1 MFLFSFIFLSN
12 PSYAW
17 LSGFNYRRQVNFI
30 ENSGNNL
37 VDYPKSFWFYHG
49 GKANSICSDIRLV
62 NDTSNSIVPFGL
74 RNCNSTHVE
83 LIAQWNVSAS
93 STSTLYVYY
102 GNTTAVEF
110 ANSTWKDIQYNL
122 WDDFSNST
130 ISQSKWNYYSGGA
143 TCYVNGTSFY
153 GSSGSNNDCS
163 LWSKKKFN
171 TNFMNISVY
180 LYTLGS
186 WGQSVFISN
195 TTPTNG
201 TNGDAAITNAFGGTP
216 NNTAGNQ
223 ISNYNTAFYAFYFVN
238 GVNTNIYSGTPIS
251 KTETVQLINNGTQ
264 LRYYEQATQRATW
277 TKDSSLQGLN
287 YLGIGQGFDG
297 SSYNGGSY
305 IDDFY
310 AYQCLSCSNLPE
322 PTYSI
327 GVEELPNQ
335 APQITIF
342 LPANTTYFYSNNF
355 QFNFKATDDSSATFQ
370 LKAFLD
376 GSSVYDNSSY
386 QNNTQINITQ
396 NLNLPKQYNFT
407 VWANDTQGA
416 TSTLTTIFTIKDFEI
431 QQITFNSIV
440 YETTTQSFTE
450 TIRVNFD
457 LVSNITADLFW
468 NSTDKGSCSQSVNST
483 HILLSIPIDIP
494 LIQTN
499 NTAINFFFRNY
510 ITYAN
515 GSSITTDSSTNTQNI
530 LFAYIPQN
538 IVLGDNFLEYDDIKP
553 TLNITILYNN
563 SQTQFS
569 YLWNLTNG
577 TDYKTASEVNPTI
590 INFENYL
597 ANETRNLTL
606 TLNISF
612 QNSSRTHNL
621 SKNFTSYMAML
632 TNCSYL
638 STTKTLSFIFKD
650 EETQNTLSPMNYT
663 YISVYVSPQNLRKQR
678 FYDFTNLQDICI
690 YPSWAT
696 YFANVSAVARKDN
709 YAVATHVPYQTSVL
723 TNSSQT
729 ITIYLIPLS
738 VSSPITF
745 TLPGSNYI
753 FVAER
758 QYGSNFVYI
767 RSDLSD
773 FNRKIV
779 MYLRPYDTYYRI
791 TIYSEIGQLCF
802 ASSEFKV
809 ASSTYEIT
817 SCAAITNI
825 SYPSPWYQKNIN
837 YTCTKTQNGNIT
849 NVKCDFYA
857 LDNLDHDFYLVV
869 YKYSEPWGKTLYSN
883 QTLHAIS
890 GSLSV
895 DLGEGAYDVYLYAHS
910 DPDYLW
916 ADFVNNKVLIVS
928 TEIFFFLL
936 LLYCLS
942 CVVGW
947 FNPFIGLLFNIVI
960 TFIASFLGL
969 ATFPQQAIAGLTI
982 LFIFAI
988 MFTREWK

>member
-1 MFLFSFIFLSN
+1 MNKKFFLIFMFLFSFIFLLLPH
-12 PSYAW
+12 PSYAR
-17 LSGFNYRRQVNFI
+17 LFGFYYRRNI
-30 ENSGNNL
+30 TINNT
-37 VDYPKSFWFYHG
+37 
-49 GKANSICSDIRLV
+49 ANSNTLTDYQVAINLTYSSNMQPDFSDIRFT
-62 NDTSNSIVPFGL
+62 DTSDSLLSYWIESKVNSQWAYVWVKVPY
-74 RNCNSTHVE
+74 
-83 LIAQWNVSAS
+83 IPAS
-93 STSTLYVYY
+93 SYATIYVYY
-102 GNTTAVEF
+102 GNTTPV
-110 ANSTWKDIQYNL
+110 
-122 WDDFSNST
+122 
-130 ISQSKWNYYSGGA
+130 
-143 TCYVNGTSFY
+143 TSL
-153 GSSGSNNDCS
+153 S
-163 LWSKKKFN
+163 
-171 TNFMNISVY
+171 
-180 LYTLGS
+180 
-186 WGQSVFISN
+186 
-195 TTPTNG
+195 
-201 TNGDAAITNAFGGTP
+201 NGDATFLLFDDFLGTTL
-216 NNTAGNQ
+216 NTSKWGVAKSSVVGDTSSSGFTVTQVSSGFNPGIWRFSWVSTGKQ
-223 ISNYNTAFYAFYFVN
+223 IGSD
-238 GVNTNIYSGTPIS
+238 GVNTLTGTNTTNTIA
-251 KTETVQLINNGTQ
+251 N
-264 LRYYEQATQRATW
+264 YYAFF
-277 TKDSSLQGLN
+277 
-287 YLGIGQGFDG
+287 GIPG
-297 SSYNGGSY
+297 SPFTGSVVLDWVRVRKY
-305 IDDFY
+305 T
-310 AYQCLSCSNLPE
+310 SPE

-327 GVEELPNQ
+327 GAEEIVNQ
-335 APQITIF
+335 PPTITIVT
-342 LPANTTYFYSNNF
+342 PQNQTYFSQPRLEF
-355 QFNFKATDDSSATFQ
+355 
-370 LKAFLD
+370 
-376 GSSVYDNSSY
+376 SVSDDNSSVFWVKVFLNGELIYENANY
-386 QNNTQINITQ
+386 QNNTPIAIYKNYVIGQ
-396 NLNLPKQYNFT
+396 NNYT

-416 TSTLTTIFTIKDFEI
+416 TSSLTVIFTIKDFEI

-440 YETTTQSFTE
+440 YETTTQLFTE

-457 LVSNITADLFW
+457 LVSNITANLFW
-468 NSTDKGSCSQSVNST
+468 NSTDKGYCPQSVNST
-483 HILLSIPIDIP
+483 HIVLSQTIDIP
-494 LIQTN
+494 LVQTN

-515 GSSITTDSSTNTQNI
+515 GSSIITDSSTNTQNI

-538 IVLGDNFLEYDDIKP
+538 IILGNNFLEYDDIKP

-563 SQTQFS
+563 SQTQFF

-577 TDYKTASEVNPTI
+577 TNYKTASEASPTI

-612 QNSSRTHNL
+612 QNSSRVYNF
-621 SKNFTSYMAML
+621 SKNFTSYMTML

-638 STTKTLSFIFKD
+638 STTQTLSFIFKD
-650 EETQNTLSPMNYT
+650 EETQSTLSPMNYT
-663 YISVYVSPQNLRKQR
+663 YISIYVSPQNLRKQR
-678 FYDFTNLQDICI
+678 FYDFTNLQNICI
-690 YPSWAT
+690 YPSWAI

-709 YAVATHVPYQTSVL
+709 YAVATHVPYQISVL

-729 ITIYLIPLS
+729 ITVYLIPLS
-738 VSSPITF
+738 ISSPITF

-773 FNRKIV
+773 FNRKVV

-791 TIYSEIGQLCF
+791 TIYSEMGKLCF
-802 ASSEFKV
+802 ASSGFKV

-817 SCAAITNI
+817 SCTAITNI
-825 SYPSPWYQKNIN
+825 SYPSPWYQQNIN
-837 YTCTKTQNGNIT
+837 YNCTKTQNGNIT

-869 YKYSEPWGKTLYSN
+869 YKYNEPWGKTLYSN
-883 QTLHAIS
+883 QTLHTVS

-910 DPDYLW
+910 NPEYLW
-916 ADFVNNKVLIVS
+916 TTFVNNKVLIVS
-928 TEIFFFLL
+928 TEIFFFLI

-947 FNPFIGLLFNIVI
+947 FNPFIGLLFNIII